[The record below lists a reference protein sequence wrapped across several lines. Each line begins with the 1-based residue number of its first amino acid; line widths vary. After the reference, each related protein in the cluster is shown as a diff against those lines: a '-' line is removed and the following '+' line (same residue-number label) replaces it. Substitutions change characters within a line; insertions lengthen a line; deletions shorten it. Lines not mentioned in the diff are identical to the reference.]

1 MGTNARSSNLI
12 SDIQER
18 RSETNR
24 FDWCYLFDLFPP
36 FMLLEE
42 EKDYIPDWLIKILQ
56 GSRPL
61 FSHLAIQ
68 FLRLNPA
75 KKTSSVSSLLN
86 DITDY
91 IAKESYLSKNLFVNI
106 SKGVNQGF
114 RAQAHLFMN
123 MSYTKEF
130 SEFIH
135 EHFAILSSPSSPLTI
150 LTLFNNSLYV
160 NDEVKWKP
168 ITTFPNFEKDILLY
182 LSFMG
187 TLNYAPFYS
196 ELTPNP
202 HENRLS
208 LNKAQRGKE
217 TMKNLILLKR
227 KLLS

>member
-1 MGTNARSSNLI
+1 M
-12 SDIQER
+12 
-18 RSETNR
+18 
-24 FDWCYLFDLFPP
+24 
-36 FMLLEE
+36 
-42 EKDYIPDWLIKILQ
+42 
-56 GSRPL
+56 
-61 FSHLAIQ
+61 AIQ

-208 LNKAQRGKE
+208 LNKALFEIQEDASNKLSGFNFLNALSCPRLI
-217 TMKNLILLKR
+217 NLFQKFCIPSTIFNLLIW
-227 KLLS
+227 